1 MSFKILQQFWVPE
14 WGVYIKFSRPKE
26 TMKNSFCVVIWFE
39 YAVIQISQVVL
50 VAENLLPVQVDLRD
64 TGSTPG

>member
-1 MSFKILQQFWVPE
+1 
-14 WGVYIKFSRPKE
+14 
-26 TMKNSFCVVIWFE
+26 MKNSFCVVIWFE